1 MTNLER
7 TVGIFTTDSNLA
19 ICSWDDWLVQVTG
32 IPPENAIGQALVEL
46 FPELEKRNLLGRFH
60 HVLNE
65 GVVEVLAP
73 AFHHYVISCAPIS
86 PSAHY
91 DRMQQRATI
100 APLREEGSI
109 VGTIVT
115 IEDVTGRLDRERAL
129 AKQLTQ
135 PEEAVRLKAARALS
149 EEETL
154 DTAQPL
160 VDALGDDSWRVR
172 RLAVEGLGRHAGQ
185 DTIKEILRTLRDEHH
200 NLSVLNSALQVLSF
214 SGIDVLEPLI
224 ECLNQEDEDL
234 RIYAAQAL
242 GEQRDPRAIQPL
254 MRALEDDN
262 ANVKYHAIE
271 ALGIMS
277 ASEAVDRLAA
287 IVESNDFYLAFPALD
302 ALVKIGDSSVA
313 PRLVPLLED
322 EILRAP
328 AVEALGQ
335 LGDEDVVVPL
345 VSSLNKPGAPARV
358 ISISLAAL
366 YDRYERLYESGEYIA
381 DIVRKTINAAG
392 AQNMLDALSEV
403 DGYGLRALALVSGWL
418 EGEAVERALTRL
430 LGRATARAEVVEALV
445 RHGSRVTELLIEQLE
460 ADDLEVRQ
468 AAVAALGRIGDTRA
482 VPALVRALTSDREL
496 VICAAG
502 ALAKIGDRRAFE
514 TLLGLI
520 GHPDAS
526 VRQATVGAINSLGH
540 PAMSRRAVT
549 LLNDPDPR
557 IRESAVKIS
566 GYFGYEECIDSL
578 LGRCH
583 DEDESVRRA
592 ALEHI
597 PYLEDNRVPTVLVES
612 IENGPPK
619 VRASAARALA
629 QVESSV
635 ALPCLLTAL
644 NDDDPWVRY
653 FAARSIGVHGDQEG
667 LEALA
672 RLAQTDEANHVRIAA
687 MESLGQIG
695 GTRAVAVL
703 SPLAESE
710 DAELAR
716 AALTGLGLIGH
727 RSALA
732 PLLAAL
738 NSPEPSRRAEA
749 LRALGVR
756 GGEGVVEA
764 IQWVAAKDEVP
775 SVVQAAIETLQ
786 RLATSDSIA
795 ALTMLTADATRREAC
810 VVALAQLGKDR
821 IDDIGRGLSHPQAGV
836 RGAVVDALGRM
847 KHTRASEL
855 LGLALD
861 DQEASVR
868 LGAVSGLA
876 HLASRGA
883 ERKLVAMART
893 DPDPNVRRAA
903 KRALRK

>member
-1 MTNLER
+1 MSNLVH

-32 IPPENAIGQALVEL
+32 ISSEKAIGQALVAL
-46 FPELEKRNLLGRFH
+46 FPELEKRNLLDRFK
-60 HVLNE
+60 HVLTD

-73 AFHHYVISCAPIS
+73 AFHHYLISCPPLS
-86 PSAHY
+86 PSTRF

-115 IEDVTGRLDRERAL
+115 IEDVTQRLDRERTL
-129 AKQLTQ
+129 AKQLAQ
-135 PEEAVRLKAARALS
+135 SEEAVRMKAARALS
-149 EEETL
+149 EQETL
-154 DTAQPL
+154 DAAEPL
-160 VDALGDDSWRVR
+160 VNALGDESWQVR
-172 RLAVEGLGRHAGQ
+172 RLAVHGLARHARP
-185 DTIKEILRTLRDEHH
+185 DTIMAIVRALRDEHH
-200 NLSVLNSALQVLSF
+200 NLSVLSSALQVLSL
-214 SGIDVLEPLI
+214 SGIDVLEPLV
-224 ECLNQEDEDL
+224 ECLNQEDVDL

-242 GEQRDPRAIQPL
+242 GEQRDPRAIPAL
-254 MRALEDDN
+254 LRALEDDSS
-262 ANVKYHAIE
+262 NVKYHAIE
-271 ALGIMS
+271 ALGVLS
-277 ASEAVDRLAA
+277 ASEAVEALAA
-287 IVESNDFYLAFPALD
+287 IVESDDFYLAFPALD
-302 ALVKIGDSSVA
+302 ALIRIGDTSIA
-313 PRLVPLLED
+313 PKLVPLLED
-322 EILRAP
+322 DMLRAS
-328 AVEALGQ
+328 AVDALGQ

-345 VSSLNKPGAPARV
+345 VASLNKPGAPARV
-358 ISISLAAL
+358 ISIALAAL
-366 YDRYERLYESGEYIA
+366 YDRYERLYEGGGYIA

-403 DGYGLRALALVSGWL
+403 NDQGLRALALVSGWL
-418 EGEAVERALTRL
+418 EGEAVQRALTRL

-445 RHGSRVTELLIEQLE
+445 RYGSRVTELLIEQLE

-482 VPALVRALTSDREL
+482 VPSLVRALTSDKEL

-540 PAMSRRAVT
+540 PEMRIRAVT

-566 GYFGYEECIDSL
+566 GYFGYEECTDL
-578 LGRCH
+578 LLERCH
-583 DEDESVRRA
+583 DEDDSVRRA

-597 PYLEDNRVPTVLVES
+597 PYLEDDRVPAVLVDA

-619 VRASAARALA
+619 VRASAAQALA
-629 QVESSV
+629 QVEDSA
-635 ALPCLLTAL
+635 ALRCLLAGL
-644 NDDDPWVRY
+644 SDDDPWVRY
-653 FAARSIGVHGDQEG
+653 FAARSIGAHGDSDG

-672 RLAQTDEANHVRIAA
+672 RLARTDEASHVRIAA
-687 MESLGQIG
+687 MESLGRIG
-695 GTRAVAVL
+695 GARAVAIL

-710 DAELAR
+710 DGELAR
-716 AALTGLGLIGH
+716 SALTGLGLIGH
-727 RSALA
+727 PDAHA
-732 PLLAAL
+732 PLLTAL
-738 NSPEPSRRAEA
+738 NSPEPSKRADA

-756 GGEGVVEA
+756 GGAGVVEA
-764 IQWVAAKDEVP
+764 IQWVAAKEQTH
-775 SVVQAAIETLQ
+775 SVLQASIETLQ
-786 RLATSDSIA
+786 RLATPEAIA
-795 ALTMLTADATRREAC
+795 ALTMLTADPTRREAC
-810 VVALAQLGKDR
+810 VVALAQLGKER
-821 IDDIGRGLSHPQAGV
+821 IDDIGRGLTHAQAAV

-861 DQEASVR
+861 DEEASVR
-868 LGAVSGLA
+868 LAAVSGLA
-876 HLASRGA
+876 HLANRSA

-893 DPDPNVRRAA
+893 DSDPNVRRAA
-903 KRALRK
+903 QRALRR